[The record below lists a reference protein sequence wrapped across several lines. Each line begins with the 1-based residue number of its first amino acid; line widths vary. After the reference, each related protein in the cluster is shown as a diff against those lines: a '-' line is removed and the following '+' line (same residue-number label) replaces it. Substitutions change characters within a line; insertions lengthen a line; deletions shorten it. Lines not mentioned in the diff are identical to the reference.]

1 MWVSGN
7 LFVYVGWWI
16 LKWNVKCAEGRYI
29 YCRHLIII
37 MWIVDFGSEWVV
49 RKGSLAGSLLN
60 PLLILEIISPPIMSH
75 GTVEQ
80 DNQLLSKDC
89 STGSYNLLWTQV
101 KNGWAGQLKRRLCTI
116 PWPSESI
123 KFNLWTSK
131 VHTCDKFYYPK
142 AQSAYNPM
150 ASAIC
155 ILCGGVECE

>member
-7 LFVYVGWWI
+7 LFVCRLVDIEVECKMCRRKIYLLWTSDNN
-16 LKWNVKCAEGRYI
+16 NVNCGF
-29 YCRHLIII
+29 
-37 MWIVDFGSEWVV
+37 WEWVG
-49 RKGSLAGSLLN
+49 GSLDGSLLN
-60 PLLILEIISPPIMSH
+60 PLLILELISPPIISR
-75 GTVEQ
+75 GKDEQ
-80 DNQLLSKDC
+80 DKQLLSKDC

-142 AQSAYNPM
+142 AQSAHNPM